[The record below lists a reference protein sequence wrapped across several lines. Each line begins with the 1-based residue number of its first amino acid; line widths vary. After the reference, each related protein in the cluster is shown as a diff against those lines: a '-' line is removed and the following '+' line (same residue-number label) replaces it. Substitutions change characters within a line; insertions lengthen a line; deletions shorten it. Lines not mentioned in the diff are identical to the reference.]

1 MSSAYALDILP
12 VPTQKAD
19 SLEDKPRVS
28 APFDTYSKPEY
39 VDTVVCAPT
48 HFSDRDAVWV

>member
-1 MSSAYALDILP
+1 MSLAYALDILP

-19 SLEDKPRVS
+19 SLKDKPRVS
-28 APFDTYSKPEY
+28 APFVTYSKPEY
-39 VDTVVCAPT
+39 VDAVVCAPT

>member
-1 MSSAYALDILP
+1 MSLAYALYILP
-12 VPTQKAD
+12 VTTRKAD
-19 SLEDKPRVS
+19 SLEDKSRVS
-28 APFDTYSKPEY
+28 TPFVTYSKPEC